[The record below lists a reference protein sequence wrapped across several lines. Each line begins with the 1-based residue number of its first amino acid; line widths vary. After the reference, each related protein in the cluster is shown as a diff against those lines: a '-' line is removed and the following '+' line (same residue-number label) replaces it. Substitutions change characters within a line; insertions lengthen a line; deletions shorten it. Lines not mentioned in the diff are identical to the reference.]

1 MAVILSGRQIS
12 EEIQQHLKAKVER
25 LQLKPRLT
33 IIQVGDRE
41 DSNVY
46 IRMKI
51 KFAEASGVETER
63 LRLPNTVTEK
73 EVIDHIDRLNKDNTV
88 HGILVQ
94 LPLDSV
100 NPISTDK
107 ITNLVSPDKDVDG

>member
-1 MAVILSGRQIS
+1 MAVILSGRQVS
-12 EEIQQHLKAKVER
+12 EEIQQQLKAKVDK
-25 LQLKPRLT
+25 LQLKPKLT

-63 LRLPNTVTEK
+63 LRLANTVTET
-73 EVIDHIDRLNKDNTV
+73 EVVDLIDRLNKNDNV

-107 ITNLVSPDKDVDG
+107 ITNVVSPDKDVDG